1 MLATTAKHPTT
12 QSTFVLLT
20 FAESVRAYSVQRAL
34 DGARILYGLDGEVVG
49 PAVECPGS
57 EGGYCLL
64 LPPALGSAA
73 AAERIHAFHRWVVD
87 LLGSAEGV
95 VVHLY
100 SA

>member
-1 MLATTAKHPTT
+1 M
-12 QSTFVLLT
+12 
-20 FAESVRAYSVQRAL
+20 
-34 DGARILYGLDGEVVG
+34 
-49 PAVECPGS
+49 ECPGS
-57 EGGYCLL
+57 EEGYCRL

>member
-20 FAESVRAYSVQRAL
+20 FAESDRAYSVQRAL

>member
-20 FAESVRAYSVQRAL
+20 FAESDRAYSVQRAL
-34 DGARILYGLDGEVVG
+34 DGARILYGLDDEVVG

>member
-20 FAESVRAYSVQRAL
+20 FAESDRAYSVQRAL

-49 PAVECPGS
+49 PAMECPGS

-73 AAERIHAFHRWVVD
+73 AAERIHAFHRWVVN